1 MLRVLAN
8 GDEPSVRAAAR
19 LVAKSGMV
27 KKTGS
32 TESLVN
38 RLRRKFA
45 TKFGTSPPP
54 GETWNDIEDELK
66 SK

>member
-8 GDEPSVRAAAR
+8 GDEPSVNAAAR
-19 LVAKSGMV
+19 LVAGSETV

-32 TESLVN
+32 NESLVS

-45 TKFGTSPPP
+45 TKFGTTLPRGRP
-54 GETWNDIEDELK
+54 GTILK
-66 SK
+66 MN